1 MSFAW
6 TLVKFSFLTYV
17 CVKNSGRGAKNCVH
31 DHMLPD
37 FLVSYSAPANTPLAN
52 RIFQPINTKRILT
65 TEIRCN
71 RHPYSLFPSLA
82 GPRIMGP
89 RTRMHDRSCGID
101 NSEFLHSYICRQ
113 VDCGTFE
120 FGGKTPGFNTVKDL
134 WGKLMLS
141 FLFAGKFPCH
151 SAWFLGRDISCRRR
165 GLFIFY

>member
-1 MSFAW
+1 M
-6 TLVKFSFLTYV
+6 KFSFLTYV

-101 NSEFLHSYICRQ
+101 NSACLHSYICGQ
-113 VDCGTFE
+113 VDCGTFG
-120 FGGKTPGFNTVKDL
+120 FGGKTPVFNKIFVGKINVKFSFCREIFMSL
-134 WGKLMLS
+134 SLVPRSQHLLSKERLVHILLTIAKL
-141 FLFAGKFPCH
+141 KH
-151 SAWFLGRDISCRRR
+151 
-165 GLFIFY
+165 